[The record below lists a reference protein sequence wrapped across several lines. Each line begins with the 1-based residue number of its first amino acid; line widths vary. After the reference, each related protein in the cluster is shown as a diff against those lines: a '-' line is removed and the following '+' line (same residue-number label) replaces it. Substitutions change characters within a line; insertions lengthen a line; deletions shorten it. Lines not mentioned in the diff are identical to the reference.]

1 MRHFHAPGRVN
12 LIGDHIDYM
21 GGTVLPMAIDRGT
34 GLWVTPR
41 TDRQLVAV
49 SDNFPGIGEVI
60 ADIDAQ
66 TKNPQ
71 WDWANYLVAVAHTF
85 RRRGIEVPGMDVR
98 VSGDI
103 PPAAGLSSSASV
115 ELAMAVALDSL
126 AGSGLSAADL
136 ARLGQ
141 QAENDFIGVACGIMD
156 QMAIA
161 AGVEGHALLI
171 DCQTLDVTPVPFPQ
185 DVAVVVANTNQRRE
199 LADSAYNQ
207 RRAACEQ
214 AQTLLGRR
222 LVDVDDSAAEDTV
235 AGLPPEL
242 RAPARHVITE
252 QARVHAFAE
261 ALRRDDRDAMGELMR
276 ASHMSLREDFT
287 VTGPALD
294 AMAEAAWQAPGVI
307 GARMTG
313 AGFGGC
319 TVNLVQPDA
328 VEQFEAFVAHRYTA
342 QSGLPATFYRVRSAD
357 GAHEVRS

>member
-34 GLWVTPR
+34 DLWVTPR
-41 TDRQLVAV
+41 TNRHLVAV
-49 SDNFPGIGEVI
+49 SDNFPGTGEVI

-66 TKNPQ
+66 AKNPQ
-71 WDWANYLVAVAHTF
+71 WDWANYLVAVAHAF

-98 VSGDI
+98 VHGNI
-103 PPAAGLSSSASV
+103 PPGAGLSSSASV
-115 ELAMAVALDSL
+115 ELAMAVALDAL
-126 AGSGLSAADL
+126 AGTGLSAADL
-136 ARLGQ
+136 ARIGQ

-161 AGVEGHALLI
+161 AGVEGHALAI
-171 DCQTLDVTPVPFPQ
+171 DCETLAVTPIPMPA
-185 DVAVVVANTNQRRE
+185 DVAVVVANTNQHRE
-199 LADSAYNQ
+199 LSDSAYNQ

-214 AQTLLGRR
+214 AQALLGHR
-222 LVDVDDSAAEDTV
+222 LVDVGAATAEEAV
-235 AGLPPEL
+235 AGLPPDL

-252 QARVHAFAE
+252 QGRVHAFAE
-261 ALRRDDRDAMGELMR
+261 ALRRDDLAAMGVVMR
-276 ASHMSLREDFT
+276 ASHMSLREDFA

-319 TVNLVQPDA
+319 TVNLVEPGA
-328 VEQFEAFVAHRYTA
+328 LEAFEGFVAQRYHDQTGMQA
-342 QSGLPATFYRVRSAD
+342 KFYRVRSAS
-357 GAHEVRS
+357 GAHEVRP